1 MTDQSILNESFFEQG
16 FISRNIDETIARIT
30 SENEE
35 WFTLL
40 RDINK
45 LLQAAVV
52 SGFEKHHGRTMDLE
66 VLAMFS
72 ALRSLSN
79 FQSVF
84 INLERGMIV
93 EARILIRCLFENAFC
108 VGALAESP
116 EKFIP
121 LLHKDN
127 VAAKRGQA
135 KALKQGNYSLD
146 QDVAAAM
153 DEILAGDKGRHL
165 NWQEVAEMSSLG
177 HQYLFYKH
185 LSDDAMHYSASSLK
199 RYIVSNK
206 ETNSWSGYKFGPG
219 KKAEVALSANL
230 AASAALVI
238 LIGFLQATKDSSR
251 DKEANELLDRFG
263 SLSSL
268 KPE

>member
-1 MTDQSILNESFFEQG
+1 MADQSIFSKGFFGEG
-16 FISRNIDETIARIT
+16 FMSPDINETIAIIT

-35 WFTLL
+35 WFTFL
-40 RDINK
+40 RDINR
-45 LLQAAVV
+45 LLQAIVV
-52 SGFEKHHGRTMDLE
+52 SGFQKHHGRTMDLE
-66 VLAMFS
+66 VLAMLT
-72 ALRSLSN
+72 AMRSLSN
-79 FQSVF
+79 FQSAF

-108 VGALAESP
+108 MGALAETP

-121 LLHKDN
+121 LLYKDN

-135 KALKQGNYSLD
+135 KALKQGSYSLD
-146 QDVAAAM
+146 QDVATAM

-165 NWQEVAEMSSLG
+165 NWQEVSEMSSLRN
-177 HQYLFYKH
+177 QYLFHKH

-199 RYIVSNK
+199 RYIISNK

-219 KKAEVALSANL
+219 KKAEVALAANL
-230 AASAALVI
+230 SASAALGI
-238 LIGFLQATKDSSR
+238 LIGFLQATKDSSH

>member
-1 MTDQSILNESFFEQG
+1 
-16 FISRNIDETIARIT
+16 
-30 SENEE
+30 
-35 WFTLL
+35 
-40 RDINK
+40 
-45 LLQAAVV
+45 
-52 SGFEKHHGRTMDLE
+52 HHGKTMDLE

-84 INLERGMIV
+84 IHLERGMIV

-108 VGALAESP
+108 MGALAENP
-116 EKFIP
+116 DKFIP
-121 LLHKDN
+121 LLYKDN

-135 KALKQGNYSLD
+135 KALRQGNHSLD
-146 QDVAAAM
+146 QDIATAV
-153 DEILAGDKGRHL
+153 DEILAGEKGRHL

-199 RYIVSNK
+199 RYIISNK

-219 KKAEVALSANL
+219 KKAEVALAANL
-230 AASAALVI
+230 SASAALGI
-238 LIGFLQATKDSSR
+238 LIGFLQATKDSSH

>member
-1 MTDQSILNESFFEQG
+1 MIDKSILSESFFGQG
-16 FISRNIDETIARIT
+16 FISPDINEAISHIT
-30 SENEE
+30 SENKD
-35 WFTLL
+35 WFVLL

-45 LLQAAVV
+45 VLQAAVV
-52 SGFEKHHGRTMDLE
+52 AGFKKYQGRTMDLE

-108 VGALAESP
+108 LGALAESP
-116 EKFIP
+116 EKFFP

-135 KALKQGNYSLD
+135 KVLRQGNHSLD
-146 QDVAAAM
+146 QDVATAM

-199 RYIVSNK
+199 RYIISNE

-219 KKAEVALSANL
+219 KKAEVALAANL
-230 AASAALVI
+230 SASAALGI
-238 LIGFLQATKDSSR
+238 LIGFLQATKNSSR

-268 KPE
+268 SPE